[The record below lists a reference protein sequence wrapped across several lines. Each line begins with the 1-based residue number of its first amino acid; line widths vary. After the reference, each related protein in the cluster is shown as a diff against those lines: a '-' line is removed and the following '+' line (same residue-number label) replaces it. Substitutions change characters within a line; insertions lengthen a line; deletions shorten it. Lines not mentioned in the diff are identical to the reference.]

1 MQSIHSISSEEEI
14 FHKKEIFQEEPY
26 FIVTAI
32 MSLPQNPRVIAMLF
46 GSGWVSKLFEMLR
59 FSIIRIKMGCRY
71 VNLLQTLLY

>member
-1 MQSIHSISSEEEI
+1 MQSIHSISGEEEI

-26 FIVTAI
+26 FIVLTPI

-59 FSIIRIKMGCRY
+59 FSIIQYKDGMQIC
-71 VNLLQTLLY
+71 

>member
-1 MQSIHSISSEEEI
+1 
-14 FHKKEIFQEEPY
+14 
-26 FIVTAI
+26 

>member
-1 MQSIHSISSEEEI
+1 MQSIHSISGEEEI
-14 FHKKEIFQEEPY
+14 FHKKEIFQEESY
-26 FIVTAI
+26 FIVTPI

-59 FSIIRIKMGCRY
+59 FSIICIKMGCRY